1 MLSQVPTLSPLSS
14 LDRRACRG
22 LWAHENMQSVSGMSN
37 KYCLNITCS
46 PMYFDENHR
55 ESTTS
60 HCSSPGMVL
69 VTASWVSMGLHFD
82 PPCPKHICPMNFTL
96 SGIKMFENRARKK
109 WPLHG
114 PTSENRIPQH
124 LVVYDHQ
131 NGNELRAAAGVAHFQ
146 TRPAWYHHGT
156 AMVPLFIPFFNPN
169 GIPCFWMNRYP
180 I

>member
-69 VTASWVSMGLHFD
+69 VTASWVSMGLHGSPWVSLGLRA
-82 PPCPKHICPMNFTL
+82 PPAAFSSSASATR
-96 SGIKMFENRARKK
+96 SAR
-109 WPLHG
+109 PPPGMCHG
-114 PTSENRIPQH
+114 PRLKFQCREASLAPFKHGLTGQRIFDNSH
-124 LVVYDHQ
+124 
-131 NGNELRAAAGVAHFQ
+131 
-146 TRPAWYHHGT
+146 T
-156 AMVPLFIPFFNPN
+156 I
-169 GIPCFWMNRYP
+169 
-180 I
+180 